1 MFKDIKS
8 HRLVS
13 IQFLSAV
20 NLFFG
25 RDVQLLK
32 DTITELYKNMSL
44 RTLRGEQQIDFDKIS
59 NLTAH
64 INFKMKIPSC
74 QHGRSRQGHQMN
86 NQTLK
91 DMYEF
96 FKKPFD
102 EDNF

>member
-1 MFKDIKS
+1 MFNDIKS

-25 RDVQLLK
+25 RDVQLSK
-32 DTITELYKNMSL
+32 DTITELYKNLSL

-64 INFKMKIPSC
+64 INFKMKVPSLPTWTIKTRPPNE
-74 QHGRSRQGHQMN
+74 QSNRKR
-86 NQTLK
+86 
-91 DMYEF
+91 YV
-96 FKKPFD
+96 
-102 EDNF
+102 